1 MSKAEIQAITPH
13 RDRVISKAAVLGK
26 QRQQVLLFQ
35 GATIAV
41 LVAGWEIAGLVNP
54 ALNMF
59 FPSIDKILAKSAQM
73 LISGQLNIHLA
84 TTGYEVLWGFSL
96 GAGLGISLGIIL
108 GSTRIA
114 SGIFEPFVLYTA
126 SIPKIIFYPLFIL
139 VLGVGVNSKIG
150 IGAVSAFFPIAIN
163 TMAGVKEV
171 SPAFIKAARTL
182 GASTWSLYTK
192 VYLPVITGPIIA
204 GVRVGLGMA
213 IIGTLLA
220 ETKVSRA
227 GLGSTAIE
235 QYNNLRMADMYS
247 IIIII
252 FAATMALNWA
262 LALAYSRATKY
273 RGKQQR

>member
-1 MSKAEIQAITPH
+1 MNKADTQALSPP
-13 RDRVISKAAVLGK
+13 REGAVLKAAAFGK
-26 QRQQVLLFQ
+26 PRQQVLLFQ

-41 LVAGWEIAGLVNP
+41 LVTAWEIAGLVNP

-59 FPSIDKILAKSAQM
+59 FPSIEKILAKSWQM

-96 GAGLGISLGIIL
+96 GAGLGISVGIVL
-108 GSTRIA
+108 GSTRLA
-114 SGIFEPFVLYTA
+114 GGIFEPFVLYTA

-150 IGAVSAFFPIAIN
+150 IGVVSAFFPIAIN

-182 GASTWSLYTK
+182 GANTWSLYTK
-192 VYLPVITGPIIA
+192 VYLPVVTGPIVA
-204 GVRVGLGMA
+204 GVRVGLGVS

-220 ETKVSRA
+220 ETKVAKA
-227 GLGSTAIE
+227 GLGFTAIE
-235 QYNNLRMADMYS
+235 QYNNLRMTDMYS
-247 IIIII
+247 IILII

-262 LALAYSRATKY
+262 LGLAYSRATRY